1 MGANMASHLI
11 AKGHRV
17 VVYDLS
23 KEAIAELVGKG
34 ATAATSVA
42 SLASQVDRV
51 ITMLPTPQIVM
62 ETFTGPEGIIENSKP
77 GSILLDSSTVGP
89 ETPKTL
95 VKLANAKNLKFVD
108 APVSGAAPAAKAA
121 SLTFLVGG
129 EPEEYEAVKD
139 LLLAMGKN
147 VVHCGPTG
155 MGQVAKICNNMCLA
169 INMISTAETLGLAK
183 RLGLDPK
190 LMTGILNI
198 SSGRSWCSEIYNPAP
213 GVQENAPSNNKYKGG
228 FQVQLISKDLGL
240 VQQAATQV
248 HAPLPMGSLAYQV
261 YLTMLNNGYNGKD
274 FSSVYEFLEKKG

>member
-1 MGANMASHLI
+1 MVS
-11 AKGHRV
+11 
-17 VVYDLS
+17 
-23 KEAIAELVGKG
+23 KG

-42 SLASQVDRV
+42 ALASQVDRV
-51 ITMLPTPQIVM
+51 ITMLPTPRIVM
-62 ETFTGPEGIIENSKP
+62 ETFSGPDGIIENAKK

-89 ETPKTL
+89 ETPKAL
-95 VKLANAKNLKFVD
+95 VKLARAKNLRFVD
-108 APVSGAAPAAKAA
+108 APVSGAVPAAKAG

-129 EPEEYEAVKD
+129 ETEEYEAVKE

-213 GVQENAPSNNKYKGG
+213 GVQENAPSNNQYQGG

-240 VQQAATQV
+240 VQQSATV
-248 HAPLPMGSLAYQV
+248 VNAPLPMGSLAYQL
-261 YLTMLNNGYNGKD
+261 YLTMLNNGYHGKD
-274 FSSVYEFLEKKG
+274 FSSVYEFLEKKA